1 MNTVTKMNQFRIECS
16 EINYFTILVEA
27 ETEDEA
33 RELAHKDINSFEVED
48 EYVSVLPLPWIMEQT
63 YSISK
68 WCLSRMKVNF
78 VEEPESMF
86 DDLREIG
93 PTFLLLGPR
102 VWEQI
107 AAEIRSKIMDSSY
120 IKRKLF
126 NFLQILK
133 NHIAGL

>member
-1 MNTVTKMNQFRIECS
+1 MQILKIVMMSMFQFSSSMDNGTNLCNI
-16 EINYFTILVEA
+16 
-27 ETEDEA
+27 
-33 RELAHKDINSFEVED
+33 
-48 EYVSVLPLPWIMEQT
+48 
-63 YSISK
+63 K

-78 VEEPESMF
+78 VEEPETMF

-107 AAEIRSKIMDSSY
+107 AADIRSKIMDSSF

-126 NFLQILK
+126 DFFTNKKIQ
-133 NHIAGL
+133 

>member
-1 MNTVTKMNQFRIECS
+1 MSILKNIIINDKYKIKHFIDSS
-16 EINYFTILVEA
+16 EFCEIYSANELSSNKLVLFNVYNA
-27 ETEDEA
+27 AKISRDDLDE
-33 RELAHKDINSFEVED
+33 N
-48 EYVSVLPLPWIMEQT
+48 
-63 YSISK
+63 
-68 WCLSRMKVNF
+68 
-78 VEEPESMF
+78 

-126 NFLQILK
+126 NFFTNLK
-133 NHIAGL
+133 LRYCHNFKQSIVF